1 MLRSTSVVA
10 AARKILPPLNDQLR
24 KGQSGRILV
33 VGGSEEYTGAP
44 YYAGIAALRT
54 GADIC
59 HIVCHPSASLAIKS
73 YSPEL
78 IVHPL
83 LDASLPFEVMQG
95 RLLEV
100 LKRVHV
106 VVVGPGLSRNSFMQ
120 TAAKVDADGL
130 FLIQQDPSV
139 ISGYSKAILT
149 PNHLEFSRL
158 CEKMNILTDV
168 ENSIETMR
176 LSETLGVTVIVK
188 GSDDIISNG
197 ASCSVAAFFVWAMF
211 QKTNFNTID
220 VELIEAGNSCQI
232 GLVELVCAASCI
244 LVKRTARRA
253 FDEKGRAM
261 SVTGMVDCLGQ
272 VFSETFDEPE
282 SKKRN

>member
-59 HIVCHPSASLAIKS
+59 HIICHPSASLAIKS

-106 VVVGPGLSRNSFMQ
+106 
-120 TAAKVDADGL
+120 DGL

-149 PNHLEFSRL
+149 PNHLEYSRL
-158 CEKMNILTDV
+158 CEKMAGYTICLMSSN
-168 ENSIETMR
+168 R
-176 LSETLGVTVIVK
+176 KLGVTVIVK

-232 GLVELVCAASCI
+232 GLVELVCAASCL

>member
-120 TAAKVDADGL
+120 TAAKGIIELTRELDLPLVVDADGL

-197 ASCSVAAFFVWAMF
+197 ASCKGTKLFPSR
-211 QKTNFNTID
+211 
-220 VELIEAGNSCQI
+220 LI
-232 GLVELVCAASCI
+232 
-244 LVKRTARRA
+244 
-253 FDEKGRAM
+253 
-261 SVTGMVDCLGQ
+261 
-272 VFSETFDEPE
+272 P
-282 SKKRN
+282 